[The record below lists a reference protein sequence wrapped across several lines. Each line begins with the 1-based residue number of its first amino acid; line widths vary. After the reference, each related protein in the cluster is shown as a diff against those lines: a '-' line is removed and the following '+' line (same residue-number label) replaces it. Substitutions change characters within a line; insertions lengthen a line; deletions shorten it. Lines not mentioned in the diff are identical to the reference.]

1 MILERQVNA
10 QNQAAALDADRAN
23 IIVNKNVDEVR

>member
-10 QNQAAALDADRAN
+10 QNQAAALKADRAS
-23 IIVNKNVDEVR
+23 IIADRNVDEVR